1 MNTIN
6 TNLLPEPM
14 DETNL
19 SSIEQSFVSLIQQYL
34 GLFLHSNATFLAE
47 RFAAHSPSSPYA
59 AYLLA
64 VCHYR
69 SHSPKRARSILL
81 PYTQEQGSLSDCILY
96 LLARCCVD
104 LNLWNEAEEYLLQR
118 ARANYAVYKRQ
129 RKKEL
134 KEAANNAGRGEMYD
148 RDSVES
154 LESWLEGLD
163 IKKDSPSTV
172 PQGAAG
178 YHLLGL
184 ICKRTMRMSKAICY
198 FKLSLKLDPMLW
210 MSYHELCEMG
220 AALSLTEGNVVHTR
234 TNEFQSHN
242 ENNMDDDD
250 DNANYNDDMHDVD
263 GNKNHHD
270 MDDNDG
276 QNHLGNGHVGGF
288 IACGIDPAAIF
299 GTIPP
304 SLLHI
309 PRSMGGY
316 GEEDRE
322 RFTKE
327 KVVKV
332 DATME
337 ETKDAHNYEHFELLQ
352 RARATHAAAGIGVD
366 KSPFALSNSPIAM
379 GGDDDDD
386 DVSGISTR
394 DDHHH
399 VLGGGGGY
407 AEEESM
413 DLGTNGKLLS
423 FGGGGTMG
431 ATPMVGKFME
441 GMTPGMD
448 RSALHGTSLFRG
460 NLSTIRKQDGMDST
474 MMMGARR
481 SSTGLPSAALFGS
494 PRRDD
499 DKKILNLTFL
509 PTPRNAEEER
519 NVLQRAKDIVGRRY
533 YEPSPE
539 STPPNRIQI
548 QSVPHPSLK
557 LSRKKSLRRLVGTE
571 YDAYDARNENSH
583 AHNLGKNEKK
593 FLFDSTMDITAASPG
608 FEEFKDSAHK
618 VAKSTS
624 RKLTRVKEDES
635 KHGNTDDAD
644 YAKRQDVYQR
654 KEEHEKE
661 GIKYILELLCTL
673 GAAQRLLCAFK
684 CKEAIQILHTLP
696 HNQFQTGWVQHQ
708 LGRAYFYSVDYI
720 NAQRALE
727 SMQEVEPH
735 RMNGLELLSTT
746 LYLLKK
752 EVELSNLAQ
761 RCIEFDRMSP
771 EAWCVVG
778 NCFSLQKEHK
788 TALSFFRRSIQL
800 DPNFTYAHT
809 LSGHE
814 YVANEDFDHAIGSFR
829 NAIRIDDR
837 HYNAWNGLGEIYFRQ
852 EKYGMAEYHF
862 QKALSINPQGSV
874 IRCNLGQAQHAN
886 GKHELALKTLASV
899 DQRNPQAQFQRAN
912 ILISLGRLN
921 EALRE
926 LEKVRDAAPREA
938 TIHFA
943 MGRVL
948 KKLGKPDLAM
958 RCFLTA
964 LDLDPKENTMI
975 KSAIDRLDDVD
986 VEEDVSV
993 F

>member
-1 MNTIN
+1 MTTVAANF
-6 TNLLPEPM
+6 LPEQM
-14 DETNL
+14 DEANL
-19 SSIEQSFVSLIQQYL
+19 SPVEQSFASLIQQYL

-47 RFAAHSPSSPYA
+47 RFTAHSPSSPYA

-64 VCHYR
+64 ICHYR
-69 SHSPKRARSILL
+69 SHSPKRARSVLL
-81 PYTQEQGSLSDCILY
+81 PFKHEQGSLSDCILY
-96 LLARCCVD
+96 LLAKCCVD
-104 LNLWNEAEEYLLQR
+104 LSLWNEAEEYLLQK
-118 ARANYAVYKRQ
+118 ARADYAAYKRQ
-129 RKKEL
+129 RKKQL
-134 KEAANNAGRGEMYD
+134 KDANSAGVEMYENQEKD
-148 RDSVES
+148 HAMMES

-163 IKKDSPSTV
+163 HKTDPSSPV

-184 ICKRTMRMSKAICY
+184 ICKRTVRVNKAICY

-220 AALSLTEGNVVHTR
+220 AALSWTGVDTAGTWTVATGG
-234 TNEFQSHN
+234 EFKYN
-242 ENNMDDDD
+242 DNYGDGDDDVMQD
-250 DNANYNDDMHDVD
+250 ENDDTCEYAGVIPSH
-263 GNKNHHD
+263 
-270 MDDNDG
+270 
-276 QNHLGNGHVGGF
+276 
-288 IACGIDPAAIF
+288 GIDPASIF
-299 GTIPP
+299 GAIPP
-304 SLLHI
+304 SLLNI

-316 GEEDRE
+316 GEERS
-322 RFTKE
+322 KE
-327 KVVKV
+327 TMKV
-332 DATME
+332 DTTSAKE
-337 ETKDAHNYEHFELLQ
+337 ETIRGAHDTEHYELIQ
-352 RARATHAAAGIGVD
+352 RARATHAAAGIRVD
-366 KSPFALSNSPIAM
+366 KSPFALSNSPIAAL
-379 GGDDDDD
+379 GED
-386 DVSGISTR
+386 DVSR
-394 DDHHH
+394 
-399 VLGGGGGY
+399 VYRGGNRASSAMGGFDGTF
-407 AEEESM
+407 AEEEESM
-413 DLGTNGKLLS
+413 DVGGTGGKLS
-423 FGGGGTMG
+423 FVGGGTMG
-431 ATPMVGKFME
+431 ATPMIGKFM
-441 GMTPGMD
+441 GGVTPGMD
-448 RSALHGTSLFRG
+448 QSALRGTSLFQG
-460 NLSTIRKQDGMDST
+460 NLSTIRKMDGLDNT
-474 MMMGARR
+474 VGARR
-481 SSTGLPSAALFGS
+481 SSTTGLPSTALFGS
-494 PRRDD
+494 PREDQST
-499 DKKILNLTFL
+499 LNLTFL
-509 PTPRNAEEER
+509 RTPRNAEEEM

-539 STPPNRIQI
+539 STPPNRIKI

-557 LSRKKSLRRLVGTE
+557 LSRKKSMRRLVDSE
-571 YDAYDARNENSH
+571 NDAFQSRNEH
-583 AHNLGKNEKK
+583 RDVHREVDGNEKK
-593 FLFDSTMDITAASPG
+593 FLFDTTMDITSASPG
-608 FEEFKDSAHK
+608 FEVKDSAVK
-618 VAKSTS
+618 IAKSTS
-624 RKLTRVKEDES
+624 RKLTKVKEDES
-635 KHGNTDDAD
+635 KHDNTDDSA
-644 YAKRQDVYQR
+644 AVKRREIAQR
-654 KEEHEKE
+654 TEESEKE
-661 GIKYILELLCTL
+661 GVKYILQLLCTF

-684 CKEAIQILHTLP
+684 CKESIQILHTLP

-771 EAWCVVG
+771 ETWCVVG

-800 DPNFTYAHT
+800 DPDFTYAHT

-814 YVANEDFDHAIGSFR
+814 YVANEDFDHAIASFR

-886 GKHELALKTLASV
+886 GKHGLALKTLALV

-964 LDLDPKENTMI
+964 LDLDPKENSMI